1 MKIFLINLLIIL
13 AFTSCVS
20 QKKTKERREVIGFE
34 KYNNKTVT
42 LIDFLNR
49 DKIPNVLRLYYYNV
63 LGEQDFYIPRSIIA
77 KSDGTRTIQLKS
89 KQAKEGY
96 LFINKY
102 SNDFIT
108 NNMNIIYLIG
118 KDTVNSK
125 EEVMRLIEMKRN
137 DITKVDTL
145 KGEVYNVIRINPKI

>member
-20 QKKTKERREVIGFE
+20 QKRSKERSEVIGFE

-63 LGEQDFYIPRSIIA
+63 LGEQDFYIPRSIIS

-102 SNDFIT
+102 SNDFIIS
-108 NNMNIIYLIG
+108 NKNIIYLIG

-125 EEVMRLIEMKRN
+125 EEVMRLIEMKRT
-137 DITKVDTL
+137 DFAKVDTL
-145 KGEVYNVIRINPKI
+145 KGDVYNVIRIN